1 LTLGQEEM
9 HVCVTKSPNSPRGHF
24 CIQLV
29 VEFKPKLKGIEGH
42 LETQYFETLSD
53 QEMPGQALE
62 ATHCLVPFSAY
73 VFSGQ
78 TRTQRFV
85 EGSPY
90 VCSETVG
97 QTETHLR
104 VRLSANPTKQV

>member
-1 LTLGQEEM
+1 LTLKQDGT
-9 HVCVTKSPNSPRGHF
+9 HVCVTKSPNSPKGHLYT
-24 CIQLV
+24 QLV
-29 VEFKPKLKGIEGH
+29 VEFRPKVKGIEGH

-62 ATHCLVPFSAY
+62 ATHCLVTFSAY
-73 VFSGQ
+73 VLVGQ

-90 VCSETVG
+90 VC
-97 QTETHLR
+97 
-104 VRLSANPTKQV
+104 